1 MNKIKLYILLPL
13 ITGALLVACNSS
25 KNLYEQGNYYEAVM
39 RSVAKLQKSPNNK
52 NSQEV
57 LASAYPSAVN
67 SFMDQ
72 IENNKNGNIAMRYTE
87 EAAIYGKLNGMYE
100 HIQRSPGAKQVV
112 DNPRKYYKALDRVR
126 PLAAEE
132 QYAAGMSLMADGT
145 REGAKRAYQHF
156 LRADKFVPG
165 YKDVGYQA
173 DEAYHR
179 AILHVVANLR
189 PVQSRL
195 YELSGEEFYR
205 QVNNTLNRIEQNEF
219 IRFYTPEEA
228 ERVNLERPD
237 QVLEINFED
246 FVVGE
251 THTKE
256 IIEKMERDSVVV
268 GEIEMAGGRTKQVLG
283 TVKADVVINH
293 MEIVSRG
300 MVSLTISRSG
310 FDNKDLLY
318 QDFPGQFVWFHEWGN
333 FNGDDRALTDEQIE
347 VCNRRSIQPIP
358 PQQMFVEFTKPIQQQ
373 LNNRLIS
380 FYRGY

>member
-1 MNKIKLYILLPL
+1 MK
-13 ITGALLVACNSS
+13 
-25 KNLYEQGNYYEAVM
+25 
-39 RSVAKLQKSPNNK
+39 
-52 NSQEV
+52 
-57 LASAYPSAVN
+57 
-67 SFMDQ
+67 
-72 IENNKNGNIAMRYTE
+72 
-87 EAAIYGKLNGMYE
+87 
-100 HIQRSPGAKQVV
+100 
-112 DNPRKYYKALDRVR
+112 

-132 QYAAGMSLMADGT
+132 QYAAGMSLVRDGT

-173 DEAYHR
+173 EEAYHS

-205 QVNNTLNRIEQNEF
+205 QVNNTLNNIEQNEF

-251 THTKE
+251 THTRE
-256 IIEKMERDSVVV
+256 IVEKMERDSVVV
-268 GEIEMAGGRTKQVLG
+268 GVVEMAGGRKKQVLG
-283 TVKADVVINH
+283 SVKADVVINH

-310 FDNKDLLY
+310 LDNKDLLY
-318 QDFPGQFVWFHEWGN
+318 QDFPGQFVWFHEWGH

-347 VCNRRSIQPIP
+347 ICNRRSIQPIP

-373 LNNRLIS
+373 LNNRLIN